1 MEHRLADLRA
11 SGDGGGR
18 VVAQAAT
25 ATVDRQSGGAPDKAL
40 LFRGLKQNR
49 FPRIPWA
56 AGATRAR
63 RSGAQYQLHR
73 EAPAG
78 AADPEA
84 AEPGKF

>member
-49 FPRIPWA
+49 FPRIP
-56 AGATRAR
+56 
-63 RSGAQYQLHR
+63 
-73 EAPAG
+73 
-78 AADPEA
+78 
-84 AEPGKF
+84 